1 MGMIKAWDLSRQ
13 GGDRPIWRST
23 LRDDLGYHRTRVN
36 ELMYGDG
43 HLWTAS
49 SDETIQIYQY
59 PPPPSSQK
67 QPKPVPPI
75 THPTGFRAVLPL
87 PIHPQLDADAFPY
100 LLGGSGDLIRVYDIS
115 SLEEPEFIREVE
127 GHWHDVTHLRVWLRD
142 RKEGKGKEVWIVS
155 ASLDGT
161 IRKWRLADIVVP
173 PKPVPE
179 EKKEATIAVPPPKA
193 GGAFEMTEEEE
204 RELAELMEDD

>member
-1 MGMIKAWDLSRQ
+1 M
-13 GGDRPIWRST
+13 
-23 LRDDLGYHRTRVN
+23 
-36 ELMYGDG
+36 
-43 HLWTAS
+43 
-49 SDETIQIYQY
+49 
-59 PPPPSSQK
+59 
-67 QPKPVPPI
+67 PPI

-127 GHWHDVTHLRVWLRD
+127 GHWHDVTHLCVWLRD

-161 IRKWRLADIVVP
+161 IRKWRLAGKFLTSSKVFAP
-173 PKPVPE
+173 SL
-179 EKKEATIAVPPPKA
+179 TWHLQ
-193 GGAFEMTEEEE
+193 T
-204 RELAELMEDD
+204 

>member
-1 MGMIKAWDLSRQ
+1 M
-13 GGDRPIWRST
+13 
-23 LRDDLGYHRTRVN
+23 
-36 ELMYGDG
+36 
-43 HLWTAS
+43 
-49 SDETIQIYQY
+49 
-59 PPPPSSQK
+59 
-67 QPKPVPPI
+67 PPI

-161 IRKWRLADIVVP
+161 LRKWRLAGKQFPSRRASLWADCVNRPIETTS
-173 PKPVPE
+173 KAYCRGTDQCE
-179 EKKEATIAVPPPKA
+179 ENSTYV
-193 GGAFEMTEEEE
+193 GTGSG
-204 RELAELMEDD
+204 